1 MFSYKLTQP
10 LPIFSIFIE
19 TNRFMIEKLVR
30 FIFFFLFC
38 LQLTAQTTD
47 LSIVAQAQSTAG
59 TAISQI
65 EIFEDFQY
73 IVTIINSGN
82 EVNNATF
89 EIIMDDELQNLTLAG
104 ITSQNNTGGASNAV
118 GFNLSGSNVLTGEV
132 TNLPTDSSVEIKIEV
147 TAPSSVG
154 GIAINAI
161 VSPPNETTDTNT
173 SNNQSLISIDV
184 IDVDINFS
192 ITQEQISP
200 TSGTSI
206 SSWNSPVTYQ
216 FTITNNSEIDFPLDA
231 IEARLTLL
239 TPLDFGRPNV
249 QLISLECI
257 EATNGTECPNV
268 AGISGSPLLVS
279 ATADML
285 VYMQSHLYTAGG
297 SITFE
302 IVYQYL
308 EPSCAIEIDQI
319 NVQSRIE
326 ITLDHSNSGN
336 SLSNPV
342 ITNLLESE
350 LCETTDICIDT
361 IQVNPDPL
369 TMTSWNQEVTF
380 ETTVCN
386 NGPLDANISFFLQNL
401 APTIDWDI
409 LSVECIG
416 TTGTISCDALSFNI
430 DDIFWV
436 SDAFI
441 MPVDATVTVRTI
453 SIFLEP
459 ECSPNTDDNEAL
471 IRTGVNVLEADI
483 LDSNVINNTQN
494 DYVLLPPTSACEVV
508 DINVTK
514 TQLNP
519 ELPYGESSEN
529 PIGLGEV
536 TYEITVENP
545 SDIDTIIELQEFIP
559 GPGTIAFTGTLV
571 SVNCVS
577 TTGTAS
583 CFEILNTNVGVE
595 FDGIPSLGSL
605 DTFWEI
611 LPEDNWSLPANSS
624 VTFELIVLWNT
635 DCSVSSIPVTNTV
648 SVANANSNVDNNSS
662 NNEDVVVTF
671 FAPCVD
677 LVVQTFPEFTQVNVN
692 QAFDWIIDITNSE
705 NSSNAINIDF
715 EDTVNDVFTITG
727 TPTCII
733 TNGIAT
739 CITDLNITNNIVSG
753 TIANMDPGSTIQ
765 IRIPVTAPSFGG
777 AYNNIATATPDEN
790 DNREVSPE
798 TNTSISNIQVVAPTL
813 IKDYNPITIT
823 IGEQSTLTFT
833 INNLADN
840 SFQTDISF
848 TDVFPSEISVVSEP
862 IWVMQNGC
870 TASFI
875 GDIGDNFAGISNL
888 TFPEGVAFCT
898 FSVIVTSTVPGT
910 YLNDTSNFEDQNNI
924 DTSQTNATL
933 TVLDD
938 ASNVDIEI
946 LKSVSP
952 QEVSIGDQ
960 VTFQITATN
969 LGTTEATDI
978 EILDVFPVG
987 MNFVSASTS
996 AGLFND
1002 SSLLW
1007 TIDALSSNQSEI
1019 LSIVAQITSSTELL
1033 NVALLNSLNE
1043 PDRDST
1049 NNMDEAEVL
1058 VYNCF
1063 YITDGL
1069 SPNNDG
1075 LNDTFYI
1082 ECIGEFIDNNLKIY
1096 NRYGLQIYESN
1107 NYQNDWDGRPNMG
1120 IPSTSKILPVG
1131 TYYYILDLN
1140 TGDKPIIGWLYLNY

>member
-1 MFSYKLTQP
+1 
-10 LPIFSIFIE
+10 
-19 TNRFMIEKLVR
+19 MIEKLVR

-38 LQLTAQTTD
+38 SQLAGQTTD
-47 LSIVAQAQSTAG
+47 LSIVVQAQNTVGA
-59 TAISQI
+59 AVSQV

-73 IVTIINSGN
+73 VVTIINSGN
-82 EVNNATF
+82 AVSNASF
-89 EIIMDDELQNLTLAG
+89 EITMDDDLQNLTLAG
-104 ITSQNNTGGASNAV
+104 ITSQNNTGGASNAG
-118 GFNLSGSNVLTGEV
+118 GFNLSATNVLTGTV
-132 TNLPTDSSVEIKIEV
+132 ANLPTDSSVEIKIEV

-154 GIAINAI
+154 GIAIDAI
-161 VSPPNETTDTNT
+161 ISPPNGTTDTNT

-192 ITQEQISP
+192 ITHEQISP
-200 TSGTSI
+200 ALGTPI

-216 FTITNNSEIDFPLDA
+216 FTITNNSELDFPVDA

-239 TPLDFGRPNV
+239 TPLDYGRPNV
-249 QLISLECI
+249 QLMSLECI
-257 EATNGTECPNV
+257 ETTNGTECPNV
-268 AGISGSPLLVS
+268 AGISGNPLLVS

-285 VYMQSHLYTAGG
+285 VYMQSHVYTAGG

-308 EPSCAIEIDQI
+308 DPSCAIELDQI
-319 NVQSRIE
+319 NVQSRVE

-342 ITNLLESE
+342 VTNLLESE
-350 LCETTDICIDT
+350 LCQTTDICIDT
-361 IQVNPDPL
+361 IQVDPDPL
-369 TMTSWNQEVTF
+369 TMANWNQEVAF

-386 NGPLDANISFFLQNL
+386 NGPLDANVSFFLQNL

-416 TTGTISCDALSFNI
+416 TTGTISCDVLNFNI

-453 SIFLEP
+453 AVFIEP
-459 ECSPNTDDNEAL
+459 DCSPNTDDNEAL

-483 LDSNVINNTQN
+483 LDSNITNNTQN

-508 DINVTK
+508 DLSVTK
-514 TQLNP
+514 TQINP
-519 ELPYGESSEN
+519 QLPNGESSVN

-545 SDIDTIIELQEFIP
+545 SSIDTFIELQEFIP
-559 GPGTIAFTGTLV
+559 APGTVPFTGTLV

-583 CFEILNTNVGVE
+583 CFEILNTNIGVE
-595 FDGIPSLGSL
+595 FDGIPQLGNL

-624 VTFELIVLWNT
+624 VTFELTVLWNT
-635 DCSVSSIPVTNTV
+635 DCSLSSIPVINAV
-648 SVANANSNVDNNSS
+648 EVRNANSNVDNSLND
-662 NNEDVVVTF
+662 NEAEVVTF

-705 NSSNAINIDF
+705 NSSNAVNIAF

-727 TPTCII
+727 TPTCVV
-733 TNGIAT
+733 TNGNAT
-739 CITDLNITNNIVSG
+739 CITNLSPINNSVIG
-753 TIANMDPGSTIQ
+753 TIVNMDAGSTIQ

-813 IKDYNPITIT
+813 IKNYNPTTIT

-833 INNLADN
+833 VSNLADN
-840 SFQTDISF
+840 PLQSDISF
-848 TDVFPSEISVVSEP
+848 TDVFPSEITLVSQP
-862 IWVMQNGC
+862 QWVAQNGC
-870 TASFI
+870 MASFL
-875 GDIGDNFAGISNL
+875 GNIGDNFTGISNL
-888 TFPEGVAFCT
+888 IFPEGVASCT
-898 FSVIVTSTVPGT
+898 FSVDVTSNVPGI
-910 YLNDTSNFEDQNNI
+910 YLNDTNNFENQNNI

-938 ASNVDIEI
+938 GSDVDIEI
-946 LKSVSP
+946 IKNVSP
-952 QEVSIGDQ
+952 QEASIGDQ

-969 LGTTEATDI
+969 LGTTEATAI
-978 EILDVFPVG
+978 EILEAFPNG
-987 MNFVSASTS
+987 MNFVSASAS

-1002 SSLLW
+1002 STFIW
-1007 TIDALSSNQSEI
+1007 TINSLASNQSET
-1019 LSIVAQITSSTELL
+1019 LTIVAQISSSTALL
-1033 NVALLNSLNE
+1033 NVALLSALNE
-1043 PDRDST
+1043 PDRDAT
-1049 NNMDEAEVL
+1049 NNTDEAGVI
-1058 VYNCF
+1058 VDNCF

-1075 LNDTFYI
+1075 LNDIFYI
-1082 ECIGEFIDNNLKIY
+1082 ECIEEFPDNNIKIY
-1096 NRYGLQIYESN
+1096 NRYGLQIYERN
-1107 NYQNDWDGRPNMG
+1107 NYQNDWDGKPNMG
-1120 IPSTSKILPVG
+1120 IPSTSKTLPVG